1 MKYNKSEIMKAAWT
15 LYRTAQKWVNK
26 LSFGECLRRAWENA
40 KRTLEATK
48 KLMSNDC
55 MKVINGVRVSLR
67 RTVVADYAMGWIVT
81 GKTYAAR
88 KELKSAGFCWDPE
101 SSNWC
106 TTDRKVAEYF
116 C

>member
-1 MKYNKSEIMKAAWT
+1 
-15 LYRTAQKWVNK
+15 
-26 LSFGECLRRAWENA
+26 
-40 KRTLEATK
+40 
-48 KLMSNDC
+48 
-55 MKVINGVRVSLR
+55 MKVINGVRLSLR

-101 SSNWC
+101 SSNWF